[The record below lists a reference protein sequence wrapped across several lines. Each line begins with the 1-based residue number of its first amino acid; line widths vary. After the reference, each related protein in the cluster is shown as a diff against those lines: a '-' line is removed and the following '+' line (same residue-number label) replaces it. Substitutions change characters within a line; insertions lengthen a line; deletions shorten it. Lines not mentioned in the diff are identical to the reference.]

1 MPEDQQT
8 SRMKTTFD
16 LPPDLIRDVKLR
28 AVHECRK
35 LTDMVAEVL
44 NADSVPKR
52 CLRGSRAQ
60 TVND

>member
-1 MPEDQQT
+1 
-8 SRMKTTFD
+8 MKTTFD